1 LYIKFGQQIAS
12 LNHVLPAQYAQHLK
26 VLYDEAPA
34 IENDRV
40 DQIFMEEFGKRPNEL
55 FKSWNPEPVASAS
68 IAQVHR
74 ASLEDGTQVA
84 VKVQKHYIAKQMD
97 WDLRTYRFLMFMFEK
112 VFDLPVYWSV
122 DVVEKHLRTELD
134 FVNEAK
140 NAEKAHMHI
149 KENSRLSKNCYIPH
163 VHWKFTSKRVM
174 ACEWIDGIKFIDL
187 KDIEKQGF
195 NKKSIMSS
203 MVQLFSDQIF
213 RTGFIH
219 CDPHPGN
226 ILIRKHPRRKN
237 DFQLVLLDHGL
248 YTQCE
253 EKFRSSYSLLWVSLF
268 SMDTDMLSKIT
279 KSWGI
284 GDMQMFAS
292 ATLQRPWK
300 PGQILHV
307 GQSYSM
313 KDIYEM
319 QVSAK
324 ERVVQFLSDTKLI
337 PQELIF
343 IGRNLN
349 LIRSNNKSM
358 GSPVNR
364 IAIMASTAS
373 RNTSHTFSFW
383 KFQFVLIA
391 LSLRFYYTIFK
402 SWILRQFGAAYKNFE
417 EQMDENIQQVIY
429 QQYGIKLDMS
439 SFDA

>member
-1 LYIKFGQQIAS
+1 
-12 LNHVLPAQYAQHLK
+12 
-26 VLYDEAPA
+26 
-34 IENDRV
+34 
-40 DQIFMEEFGKRPNEL
+40 
-55 FKSWNPEPVASAS
+55 
-68 IAQVHR
+68 
-74 ASLEDGTQVA
+74 
-84 VKVQKHYIAKQMD
+84 
-97 WDLRTYRFLMFMFEK
+97 
-112 VFDLPVYWSV
+112 
-122 DVVEKHLRTELD
+122 
-134 FVNEAK
+134 
-140 NAEKAHMHI
+140 
-149 KENSRLSKNCYIPH
+149 
-163 VHWKFTSKRVM
+163 
-174 ACEWIDGIKFIDL
+174 
-187 KDIEKQGF
+187 
-195 NKKSIMSS
+195 
-203 MVQLFSDQIF
+203 
-213 RTGFIH
+213 
-219 CDPHPGN
+219 
-226 ILIRKHPRRKN
+226 
-237 DFQLVLLDHGL
+237 
-248 YTQCE
+248 
-253 EKFRSSYSLLWVSLF
+253 
-268 SMDTDMLSKIT
+268 
-279 KSWGI
+279 
-284 GDMQMFAS
+284 MFAS
-292 ATLQRPWK
+292 AILYRS
-300 PGQILHV
+300 GQILHV